1 MCFACLVILR
11 KNAKERSSGQ
21 SLLLF
26 FFKSFV
32 AGGAHNEVKDKDI
45 VSLGDVNNPLNE
57 RVLVGL

>member
-1 MCFACLVILR
+1 MLAWSFQEKMLKKEAVVKVFCF
-11 KNAKERSSGQ
+11 
-21 SLLLF
+21 F
-26 FFKSFV
+26 FFKSCV